1 MKWDEEQISEV
12 YQQIDADET
21 GQIQHRIYEQIC
33 AKKHSFK
40 RKTIWGLGVV
50 AVAAIVFIV
59 VGLPRL
65 QEPLYLP
72 NPADFNRMNF
82 AFYRDLADDG
92 YLWEKGIT
100 QPFPP
105 IQD

>member
-1 MKWDEEQISEV
+1 MKWDEKKISEV

-21 GQIQHRIYEQIC
+21 GQIQRRIYEQIC

-40 RKTIWGLGVV
+40 RKTIWGLGIAA
-50 AVAAIVFIV
+50 AVIAFIA
-59 VGLPRL
+59 VGLPLL
-65 QEPLYLP
+65 QEPPYLP

-82 AFYRDLADDG
+82 AFYRDLAYDG
-92 YLWEKGIT
+92 YSWEMAST